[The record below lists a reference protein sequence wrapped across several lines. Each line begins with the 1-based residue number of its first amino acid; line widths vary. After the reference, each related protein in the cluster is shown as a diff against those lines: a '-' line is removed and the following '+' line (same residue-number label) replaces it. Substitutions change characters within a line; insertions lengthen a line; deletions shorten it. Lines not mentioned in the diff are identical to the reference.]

1 MKQPVKQLDCLKE
14 FKNVLKVQSLQKKI
28 MRWKIS
34 LNKVQQIDRY
44 CRKSLLIDYYRL
56 SEDFVDSLIRILPED
71 RREICRKMDINPYI
85 VHTLFD
91 YSRYSDCYQLYQF
104 LNSTVDWSEISLLD
118 FGCLVSDYG
127 YFFGMLGAR
136 ISICDVREH
145 VDFASFRLTRADIT
159 HSVTYAPAAYPEV
172 TMHQDF
178 VVFSEVL
185 EHLDDPYAL
194 LEACV
199 SNKVGF
205 IYTTCYPY
213 GDDAYFGL
221 TGHSRKAQQQTVMS
235 INLLQRHYVEIPFI
249 KFQRL
254 WILKEIFS
262 VDQIHFIHSLPIKD

>member
-1 MKQPVKQLDCLKE
+1 MKQPAKQLDCRKE
-14 FKNVLKVQSLQKKI
+14 FKNVLKVQSLQEKI
-28 MRWKIS
+28 KRWHVS
-34 LNKVQQIDRY
+34 LNKAQQTDRH
-44 CRKSLLIDYYRL
+44 CRKSLLIDYYQL
-56 SEDFVDSLIRILPED
+56 SEDFVDSLIRTLPED

-85 VHTLFD
+85 VRTLFD

-104 LNSTVDWSEISLLD
+104 LNSTVDWPEISLLD

-145 VDFASFRLTRADIT
+145 VDFASFRLTRAGIP
-159 HSVTYAPAAYPEV
+159 HSVAYAPAACLEV
-172 TMHQDF
+172 ATNQDF

-199 SNKVGF
+199 NNKVGF

-221 TGHSRKAQQQTVMS
+221 TGHSRKAQQQTARS
-235 INLLQRHYVEIPFI
+235 IDLLRRHYVEIPFI

-262 VDQIHFIHSLPIKD
+262 INQIHFMHGFPFKD